1 MVSISSTIW
10 PVLALPGLCLW
21 AIILLLPWRP
31 WSTRESLD
39 AIPSGTPASDLSRL
53 TALIPARNEADVI
66 GRTLQDLSAQGEGL
80 KIILVDDQST
90 DQTGRVAAS
99 AGIQNLEVVRGA
111 PLPDGWCGKLWALE
125 QGRRRVS
132 TELVLLLDA
141 DIRLLPGTVPALL
154 RKLDQE
160 RCDLV
165 SLMAQLRMHNRWER
179 MLIPAFVF
187 FFKLLYPF
195 HLANGR
201 GRWVAAAAGGCILV
215 RTSALEHCGAFATLK
230 NALIDDCT
238 LARRIKDAGGRT
250 WLGLTHSAIS
260 QRGYPRYTDI
270 ADMVARSAYSQ
281 LRYSPL
287 LLGVCTMLMLA
298 AFPLPL
304 ASALALEP
312 AGLLALALMI
322 LCYLPVLRYY
332 NVPRL
337 WGLLLPVAGLLF
349 MAMTWISAW
358 RHWRKK
364 GALWKNRTYQIDA

>member
-1 MVSISSTIW
+1 MSSAIW

-31 WSTRESLD
+31 WSTREALD
-39 AIPSGTPASDLSRL
+39 AIPSGTSTPDLSRL
-53 TALIPARNEADVI
+53 TVLIPARNEADVI

-90 DQTGRVAAS
+90 DHTARVAAA
-99 AGIQNLEVVRGA
+99 AGIPNLEAVRGT

-125 QGRRRVS
+125 QGRHRVS

-141 DIRLLPGTVPALL
+141 DIRLRPGTVPALL
-154 RKLDQE
+154 EKLDNEQL
-160 RCDLV
+160 DLV
-165 SLMAQLRMHNRWER
+165 SLMAQLQMHGWWER
-179 MLIPAFVF
+179 MLIPAFIF

-201 GRWVAAAAGGCILV
+201 GRRVAAAAGGCILV
-215 RTSALEHCGAFATLK
+215 RTSALARCGAFASLK
-230 NALIDDCT
+230 HALIDDCT

-260 QRGYPRYTDI
+260 QRGYARLTDI
-270 ADMVARSAYSQ
+270 VDMVARSAYPQ
-281 LRYSPL
+281 LRYSPV
-287 LLGVCTMLMLA
+287 LLGVCTIIMLA

-304 ASALALEP
+304 AAALALEP

-332 NVPRL
+332 KVSWL